1 MKKKIISL
9 LLVLALCLGM
19 TFSVSAEDAEGF
31 ANDYCRVQDMA
42 GLMTDSEEAKLNDI
56 LDELSIR
63 QKMDVVVVTTNT
75 LDEKTVQEYA
85 DDIYDYGNFGY
96 GQDKDG
102 ILLLIS
108 LGEENDCYISTCG
121 YGITAFTDAGIKYI
135 SKEMTS
141 DLKNGNY
148 FSAFQTFSE
157 LCDEF
162 ITQQEYPVSLQLFGS
177 DPKIISEQAK
187 RIEDLPFQILDINM
201 GCPVPKVVKNGEGS
215 ALMKNPKLV
224 FEIVSQLVKAI
235 EKPVTVKI
243 RKGFDDD
250 HINAV
255 EIAKIA
261 EEAGASAV
269 AIHGRTREQ
278 YYSGE
283 ADWDIIRQVK
293 EAVHIPVIGNGDV
306 TSAEKAAEM
315 RKITGCD
322 GVMIGRGVQGNPWI
336 FRELAEYDRT
346 GTIPP
351 RPTQEEIRN
360 MMLRHARMQLEFKGE
375 YLGIREMRKHV
386 AWYVKGMKGAAK
398 FRAQI
403 NQVESYEE
411 LEELLK
417 MLIK

>member
-141 DLKNGNY
+141 DLKDGNY

-162 ITQQEYPVSLQLFGS
+162 ITQ
-177 DPKIISEQAK
+177 A
-187 RIEDLPFQILDINM
+187 R
-201 GCPVPKVVKNGEGS
+201 NG
-215 ALMKNPKLV
+215 
-224 FEIVSQLVKAI
+224 
-235 EKPVTVKI
+235 KP
-243 RKGFDDD
+243 
-250 HINAV
+250 
-255 EIAKIA
+255 
-261 EEAGASAV
+261 
-269 AIHGRTREQ
+269 
-278 YYSGE
+278 
-283 ADWDIIRQVK
+283 
-293 EAVHIPVIGNGDV
+293 
-306 TSAEKAAEM
+306 
-315 RKITGCD
+315 
-322 GVMIGRGVQGNPWI
+322 
-336 FRELAEYDRT
+336 YDRKSLPKEPLSPIWILISL
-346 GTIPP
+346 GVGVALSLI
-351 RPTQEEIRN
+351 IVG
-360 MMLRHARMQLEFKGE
+360 RMKAQLKTVRFQSAAGS
-375 YLGIREMRKHV
+375 
-386 AWYVKGMKGAAK
+386 YVKD
-398 FRAQI
+398 
-403 NQVESYEE
+403 E
-411 LEELLK
+411 L
-417 MLIK
+417 